1 MDARELIAAARRR
14 KAAGDLVETEK
25 LLRSAISRAKNDSS
39 ALFTAQYFL
48 GQLLLQA
55 HNSKAEGIAVLQQA
69 WNQGIEVLQGSA
81 AGTSAARAILYR
93 LCCVLLLHLDI
104 EQSTEAAVVV
114 RQQYAEHLSTT
125 GDDAASAYACA
136 TCKSS
141 ITEISGSIE
150 DDALWYCSPC
160 IAAYAAE
167 MLAAGCNCATC
178 DANSTNTDGSIESD
192 NQWYCK
198 ACIEAYELESQSTSA
213 AAAPEKLAE
222 NTTAEVS
229 ACCNCSDSTVP
240 LIQTSSQSKLYCEA
254 CLQELAESGDTVL
267 RYTAEELR
275 LQHCNSAL
283 STAALPDS
291 VAAMYARHSIVAVD
305 SRQQQQQ
312 QRGPKQHKQKQQQ
325 QQQSKPNAAQ
335 SADLPL
341 HQQQGKQ
348 QQQQDQQQQQQC
360 AQAHSLASDAAV
372 AAVMQAAAGNDD
384 AIVQAAAA
392 VPYSD
397 DTNGDDP
404 LL

>member
-14 KAAGDLVETEK
+14 KVAGDLAEAER
-25 LLRSAISRAKNDSS
+25 LLRSAIFRGKNDSS
-39 ALFTAQYFL
+39 AMFTAQYFL

-55 HNSKAEGIAVLQQA
+55 QANKVEGMHVLQQA
-69 WNQGIEVLQGSA
+69 WQQGIDMLQGSA
-81 AGTSAARAILYR
+81 AGTTAARAILHG
-93 LCCVLLLHLDI
+93 LCCVLLLHLDMA
-104 EQSTEAAVVV
+104 QSTEVAAAV
-114 RQQYAEHLSTT
+114 RQQYAVHLSTA
-125 GDDAASAYACA
+125 GNDAASAYACA

-141 ITEISGSIE
+141 ITEVSGSVE

-167 MLAAGCNCATC
+167 MLSAGYSCATC
-178 DANSTNTDGSIESD
+178 GANSTNTDGSVESD
-192 NQWYCK
+192 NLWYCK
-198 ACIEAYELESQSTSA
+198 ACIAAYELEVQSTTAATENAADNA
-213 AAAPEKLAE
+213 AAD
-222 NTTAEVS
+222 NTIAEVS

-275 LQHCNSAL
+275 LQQCSSAL

-305 SRQQQQQ
+305 SKQQQQQ

-325 QQQSKPNAAQ
+325 QQQSKPGAAQ
-335 SADLPL
+335 PADLPL
-341 HQQQGKQ
+341 HQR
-348 QQQQDQQQQQQC
+348 QDQQQQQQQQQQQY
-360 AQAHSLASDAAV
+360 AQAQSLASNAAV
-372 AAVMQAAAGNDD
+372 AAAACTANQSGD
-384 AIVQAAAA
+384 AVNHTD
-392 VPYSD
+392 S
-397 DTNGDDP
+397 DDP